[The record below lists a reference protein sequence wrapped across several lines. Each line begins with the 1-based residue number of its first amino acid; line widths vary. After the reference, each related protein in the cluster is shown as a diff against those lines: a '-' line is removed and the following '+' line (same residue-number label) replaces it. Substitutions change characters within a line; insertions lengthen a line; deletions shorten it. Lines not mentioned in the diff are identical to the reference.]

1 MVSKV
6 KKIFSVP
13 VLLSVVSGCF
23 IAGLAFSL
31 VVYWVVVP
39 KLPAIESLRDVQLQ
53 VPLKIYTKDGKL
65 IAEYGE
71 KKRAPLDINQTPQT
85 LINAVLAAED
95 DRFFEHYGVDPKGL
109 LRAVAYLIRT
119 GRKGPGGSTITM
131 QVARNFFLSRER
143 TYLRKLNEILLSF
156 KIEKELSKNEI
167 LELYLNKIYLGNR
180 SYGFAAAAQVYYGK
194 TLDEMN
200 PAQIAMIAGLPKAPS
215 AYNPIINPDRALL
228 RRNYVLSRMHSLNF
242 ISDEEYEENKAF
254 IDDAELH
261 GLRVEVEAP
270 YVAEMVRAEL
280 YSRLGDEAY
289 TQGYQAYTTIESNL
303 QVAANDSLRETLLAY
318 EERHGFRGPEANVDL
333 SLVEEGDE
341 QSYRA
346 ILSDYRPVNKVWP
359 ALVLS
364 IGEKE
369 LPEGEKAS
377 ADKKKSNTKNNQ
389 EVTVYQS
396 RHGLIKLDWEGMKW
410 AAPWNGDGKK
420 PGEPPTKVEEFLAK
434 GDIIRIV
441 MTKKGTGEEPDKW
454 KLAQIPRVEGALV
467 SLSAHD
473 GALLALVGGFDFRKS
488 KFNRVTQAERQPGSN
503 IKPFNYSAALE
514 KGFTAASLVNDA
526 PIVFEDPGLESTWR
540 PENYSGKVFGP
551 TRLRKALINSRNLV
565 SIRLLRT
572 IGISYAIDY
581 LQKFGFRKESL
592 PRDLSLSLGSA
603 AITPL
608 ELVTGYATFANGG
621 YKIEPYYIDRVE
633 TSENIVFLRAN
644 PLVVCEQCEL
654 EAKQQAEMQVA
665 ANSGQVE
672 GLTEE
677 GQELATIPEN
687 TDLLVPVNETE
698 EEMMIANGEIEAPE
712 TTVKQRLAK
721 RIVSPQNIYIM
732 NSILRD
738 VVKRG
743 TGRRALV
750 LNRNDLAG
758 KTGTTNDQQDAWFS
772 GFNPDVVATAWV
784 GFDEPHTLG
793 HNEYGGR
800 AALPMWIDYMRE
812 ALRGLPEAAL
822 ETPPG
827 LVTVRIDPETGQ
839 LVGAGFPDAQFE
851 IFREENVP
859 RRLDEDRS
867 SRTSPDVG
875 AGEGTSPQEIENI
888 PEQLF

>member
-1 MVSKV
+1 MVGKL

-13 VLLSVVSGCF
+13 VILSVVSGCF
-23 IAGLAFSL
+23 VAGLVLSL
-31 VVYWVVVP
+31 VIYWVVVP
-39 KLPAIESLRDVQLQ
+39 KLPAIESLRDIQLQ

-71 KKRAPLDINQTPQT
+71 KKRAPLDIEQTPQHM
-85 LINAVLAAED
+85 INAVLSAED
-95 DRFFEHYGVDPKGL
+95 EGFYEHYGVDPKGL
-109 LRAVAYLIRT
+109 LRAVVYIIKT

-156 KIEKELSKNEI
+156 KIEKELTKNEI

-194 TLDEMN
+194 KLEELN
-200 PAQIAMIAGLPKAPS
+200 VAQFAMIAGLPKAPS
-215 AYNPIINPDRALL
+215 AYNPIVNPDRALL
-228 RRNYVLSRMHSLNF
+228 RRNYVLGRMRELGF
-242 ISDEEYEENKAF
+242 ITDEEYGEAKAF

-280 YSRLGDEAY
+280 VKRLGDEAY
-289 TQGYQAYTTIESNL
+289 TQGYKVFTTIQSNL
-303 QVAANDSLRETLLAY
+303 QQAANDSLRNTLLAY
-318 EERHGFRGPEANVDL
+318 EERHGFRGPETNVDL

-359 ALVLS
+359 ALVLNV
-364 IGEKE
+364 GEQD
-369 LPEGEKAS
+369 AR
-377 ADKKKSNTKNNQ
+377 
-389 EVTVYQS
+389 VYQS
-396 RHGLIKLDWEGMKW
+396 RHGFIQLDWEGLKW
-410 AAPWNGDGKK
+410 ARPWNGDGKE
-420 PGEPPTKVEEFLAK
+420 PGEEPAKATQFLTRGDVIRIVKVEEGKDGA
-434 GDIIRIV
+434 
-441 MTKKGTGEEPDKW
+441 PDKW

-473 GALLALVGGFDFRKS
+473 GSLLALVGGFDFNKS

-503 IKPFNYSAALE
+503 IKPFNYSAAME
-514 KGFTAASLVNDA
+514 KGFTAASLINDA

-551 TRLRKALINSRNLV
+551 TRLRKALFNSRNLV
-565 SIRLLRT
+565 SIRLLRA
-572 IGISYAIDY
+572 IGIPYAIDY

-603 AITPL
+603 AITPM

-621 YKIEPYYIDRVE
+621 YKVEPYFIDRLE
-633 TSENIVFLRAN
+633 TSENIVIMRAN
-644 PLVVCEQCEL
+644 PLVVCERCEL
-654 EAKQQAEMQVA
+654 EEKQKAE
-665 ANSGQVE
+665 
-672 GLTEE
+672 
-677 GQELATIPEN
+677 ELAMMQTNMPESEAGVQPGEDGQPIN
-687 TDLLVPVNETE
+687 PEAVVEPEITDLLVPVNETE
-698 EEMMIANGEIEAPE
+698 EEMMMANGEIEAP
-712 TTVKQRLAK
+712 TTVKQRIAR

-743 TGRRALV
+743 TAKRALV
-750 LNRNDLAG
+750 LNRNDIAG

-793 HNEYGGR
+793 RSEYGSK

-812 ALRGLPEAAL
+812 ALRGLPEVAQ

-827 LVTVRIDPETGQ
+827 LVTVRIDPETGL
-839 LVGAGFPDAQFE
+839 LVGADFPDAQFE
-851 IFREENVP
+851 IFTEDSVP
-859 RRLDEDRS
+859 KRLDEES
-867 SRTSPDVG
+867 SRDVREAI
-875 AGEGTSPQEIENI
+875 AGEGEDSGGTAEIPEGE